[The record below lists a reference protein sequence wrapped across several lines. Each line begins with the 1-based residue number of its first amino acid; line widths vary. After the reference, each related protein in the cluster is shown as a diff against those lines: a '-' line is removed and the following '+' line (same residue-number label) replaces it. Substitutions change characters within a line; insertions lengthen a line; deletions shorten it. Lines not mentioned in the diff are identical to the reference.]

1 MSRNGDRMSNP
12 DVSRAGGPVER
23 DIEQAI
29 TALKKGAHLL
39 KYGRR
44 GKPKFCPF
52 RLSNDESILI
62 WFSGKEEKHLK
73 LSHVSRIISGQRTP
87 IFQRYPRPEK
97 EYQSFSLIYN
107 DRSLDL
113 ICKDKEEAE
122 VWFSGLKALISRGH
136 QRKWRTESRSDGI
149 SSGATSPRTYTRRS
163 SPLNSPFG
171 SGDSMQKDGAGQL
184 RLHSPYDSPPKNGLD
199 KAFSDVILYAVP
211 PKGFFPSD
219 SATGSVHSIS
229 SGGSDGMHGQ
239 MRGMGVDAFR
249 VSLSSAVSS
258 SSQGSGHDDG
268 DALGDVFMWGEGT
281 GDGIIGGG
289 PYKVGSC
296 FGAKMDSF
304 LPKALESAVV
314 LDVQNIACGGRHAA
328 LVTKQGEIF
337 SWGEES
343 GGRLGHGV
351 DSDVLHPKLIDA
363 LGNTNIELVAC
374 GEYHSCAVTLSGDLY
389 TWGEGNFGL
398 LGHGNEVSHWVPKR
412 VNGPLEGIHVSSIS
426 CGPWHTAVVTSA
438 GQLFTFGDGT
448 FGVLGHGDRESVS
461 KPREVESL
469 KGLRTV
475 RAACGVWHTAAVVEV
490 MVGSSSSS
498 NCSSGKLFT
507 WGDGDKGRLGHGD
520 KESKLVPTCVA
531 ALVEPN
537 FCQVACGHSM
547 TVALTTSG
555 HVYTMGS
562 PVYGQLGNP
571 QADGKLPS
579 RVEGKLG
586 KSFVEEIACG
596 AYHVAVLTSRTEV
609 YTWGKGA
616 NGRLGHGDADDRNS
630 PTLVEALKDKQVKS
644 IACGTNFTA
653 AICLHK
659 WVSGVDQSMCSGCR
673 LPFNF
678 KRKRH
683 NCYNCGLVFCHS
695 CSSKKSLRASMA
707 PNPNKPY
714 RVCDN
719 CFSKL
724 KKAIE
729 TDTSSHSSMSRRG
742 SMNQVINDIIDKD
755 DKLDIRSRPQ
765 LARFSSMESL
775 KQGESRTSK
784 RNKKLEFNSSRVSPI
799 PNGSSQWGA
808 QNTSKSFNPVFGSS
822 KKFFSA
828 SVPGSRIVSRATS
841 PISRRTSPPRSTTP
855 TPTLGGLTS
864 PKVVLDDAKMIND
877 SLSQEVITLRAQVGV
892 GSLGANF
899 GGYNYCNFMTD
910 GNPHIFCGKSHS
922 EGSTSG
928 GRAGKDNKA
937 AEGGNSNCREET
949 AKCKAAKEVIKSL
962 TAQLKEMAERL
973 PVGSARNM
981 KSPPFTPHGPSLS
994 SDVSNASLNGTN
1006 GPINGQELEPYE
1018 SNNLFLSNGSNTTSN
1033 RSLVQN
1039 RQGNAEAMMRNGN
1052 RSKESDSR
1060 NENEW
1065 VEQDEPGVYI
1075 TLTSLPGGLKDLK
1088 RVRFSRK
1095 RFSEKQAEQWWAENR
1110 ARVYEQYNVRMV
1122 DKSSVGVGSED
1133 LAH

>member
-1 MSRNGDRMSNP
+1 MNSEANR
-12 DVSRAGGPVER
+12 VGGQVER

-29 TALKKGAHLL
+29 TALKKGAYLL

-52 RLSNDESILI
+52 RLSNDESALI

-73 LSHVSRIISGQRTP
+73 LGHVLRIISGQRTP

-107 DRSLDL
+107 ERSLDL
-113 ICKDKEEAE
+113 ICKDKDEAE

-163 SPLNSPFG
+163 SPLHSPFS
-171 SGDSMQKDGAGQL
+171 SGDSLQKDGGDQL
-184 RLHSPYDSPPKNGLD
+184 RLHSPYGSPPKNGLD
-199 KAFSDVILYAVP
+199 KAFSDVIMYAVP
-211 PKGFFPSD
+211 PKGFFPTD
-219 SATGSVHSIS
+219 SASASVHSLS
-229 SGGSDGMHGQ
+229 SGGSDSMHGQ
-239 MRGMGVDAFR
+239 MKGMGMDNFR

-268 DALGDVFMWGEGT
+268 DALGDVFIWGEGT
-281 GDGIIGGG
+281 GDGVLGGG
-289 PYKVGSC
+289 PHRVSSS
-296 FGAKMDSF
+296 FGAKLDSLF
-304 LPKALESAVV
+304 PKALESAVV

-328 LVTKQGEIF
+328 LVTKQGETF

-343 GGRLGHGV
+343 GGRLGHGI
-351 DSDVLHPKLIDA
+351 DSDVLHPKLIDS
-363 LGNTNIELVAC
+363 LSHSNIELVAC
-374 GEYHSCAVTLSGDLY
+374 GENHTCAVTLSGDLY
-389 TWGEGNFGL
+389 TWGDGDFGL

-412 VNGPLEGIHVSSIS
+412 VNGPLEGIHVSYIS

-448 FGVLGHGDRESVS
+448 FGVLGHGDRKNVS

-520 KESKLVPTCVA
+520 KELKLVPTCVA

-537 FCQVACGHSM
+537 FCQVACGHSL

-562 PVYGQLGNP
+562 PTYGQLGHH
-571 QADGKLPS
+571 QADGKLPR
-579 RVEGKLG
+579 RVEGKLA

-616 NGRLGHGDADDRNS
+616 NGRLGHGDTDDRNS

-695 CSSKKSLRASMA
+695 CSSRKSLRASMA

-724 KKAIE
+724 KKAME
-729 TDTSSHSSMSRRG
+729 TDASSQSSMSRRG
-742 SMNQVINDIIDKD
+742 SMNQSLTDITDKD
-755 DKLDIRSRPQ
+755 TKLDTRSRPQ
-765 LARFSSMESL
+765 LARFSSMESF
-775 KQGESRTSK
+775 KQVETRSSK
-784 RNKKLEFNSSRVSPI
+784 QKKKLEFNSSRVSPI
-799 PNGSSQWGA
+799 PNGTSQWGA
-808 QNTSKSFNPVFGSS
+808 LNISKSFNPVFGSS

-841 PISRRTSPPRSTTP
+841 PISRRASPPRSTTP

-864 PKVVLDDAKMIND
+864 PKIVLDDAKRTND
-877 SLSQEVITLRAQVGV
+877 GLSQEVIKLRAQVEN
-892 GSLGANF
+892 LTRKAQLQEIELERATKQLKEA
-899 GGYNYCNFMTD
+899 MT
-910 GNPHIFCGKSHS
+910 I
-922 EGSTSG
+922 
-928 GRAGKDNKA
+928 AG
-937 AEGGNSNCREET
+937 EET

-962 TAQLKEMAERL
+962 TSQLKEMAERL
-973 PVGSARNM
+973 PVGASRNM
-981 KSPPFTPHGPSLS
+981 KSPTSFS
-994 SDVSNASLNGTN
+994 SGSNLTASDIPNGCVDRVHSQLTFQDLESNVSNNQLH
-1006 GPINGQELEPYE
+1006 
-1018 SNNLFLSNGSNTTSN
+1018 SNGSSNVSN
-1033 RSLVQN
+1033 RNAVQT
-1039 RQGNAEAMMRNGN
+1039 RQGLPEPTTRNGA
-1052 RSKESDSR
+1052 RTKEGDSR

-1065 VEQDEPGVYI
+1065 VEQDESGVYI
-1075 TLTSLPGGLKDLK
+1075 TLTSLPGGVKDLK

-1095 RFSEKQAEQWWAENR
+1095 RFSEKQAEHWWAENR
-1110 ARVYEQYNVRMV
+1110 ARVYEQYNVRMG
-1122 DKSSVGVGSED
+1122 DKSSVGTVSED
-1133 LAH
+1133 LLH

>member
-1 MSRNGDRMSNP
+1 MEGF
-12 DVSRAGGPVER
+12 GTGPVER

-29 TALKKGAHLL
+29 TALKKGACLL

-52 RLSNDESILI
+52 RLSNDESVLI

-113 ICKDKEEAE
+113 ICKDKDEAE
-122 VWFSGLKALISRGH
+122 VWFSGLKALISRSH
-136 QRKWRTESRSDGI
+136 HRKWRTESRSEGI
-149 SSGATSPRTYTRRS
+149 PSEANSPRTYTRRS

-171 SGDSMQKDGAGQL
+171 SNESLQKDSGDHL
-184 RLHSPYDSPPKNGLD
+184 RLHSPYESPPKNGLD
-199 KAFSDVILYAVP
+199 KALDVGLYIVP
-211 PKGFFPSD
+211 QKGFFPPD
-219 SATGSVHSIS
+219 SASASVHSVS
-229 SGGSDGMHGQ
+229 SGGSDSMHGH
-239 MRGMGVDAFR
+239 MKTMGMDAFR
-249 VSLSSAVSS
+249 VSLSSAVST

-268 DALGDVFMWGEGT
+268 DALGDVFIWGEGT
-281 GDGIIGGG
+281 GDGVLGGG
-289 PYKVGSC
+289 NHRVGNC
-296 FGAKMDSF
+296 LGVKLDSLF
-304 LPKALESAVV
+304 PKALESAVV

-351 DSDVLHPKLIDA
+351 DSDVLHPKLIEA
-363 LGNTNIELVAC
+363 LSNTNIELVAC
-374 GEYHSCAVTLSGDLY
+374 GEYHTCAVTLSGDLY
-389 TWGEGNFGL
+389 TWGNGTYNYGL
-398 LGHGNEVSHWVPKR
+398 LGHGNQVSHWVPKR
-412 VNGPLEGIHVSSIS
+412 VNGPLEGIHVSYIS

-448 FGVLGHGDRESVS
+448 FGALGHGDRKSVS
-461 KPREVESL
+461 LPREVESL

-475 RAACGVWHTAAVVEV
+475 RASCGVWHTAAVVEV
-490 MVGSSSSS
+490 MVGNSSSS

-520 KESKLVPTCVA
+520 KEAKLVPTCV

-537 FCQVACGHSM
+537 FCQVACGHSL

-571 QADGKLPS
+571 QADGKLPTC
-579 RVEGKLG
+579 VEGKLS

-596 AYHVAVLTSRTEV
+596 AYHAAVLTSRTEV

-616 NGRLGHGDADDRNS
+616 NGRLGHGDTDDRNT
-630 PTLVEALKDKQVKS
+630 PTLVEALKDKDVKS

-673 LPFNF
+673 MPFNF

-695 CSSKKSLRASMA
+695 CSSKKSLKASMA

-719 CFSKL
+719 CFNKL
-724 KKAIE
+724 RKTVE
-729 TDTSSHSSMSRRG
+729 TDSSSHSSVSRRG
-742 SMNQVINDIIDKD
+742 SVNQGSLELIDKD
-755 DKLDIRSRPQ
+755 DKMDSRSRNQ

-775 KQGESRTSK
+775 KQVESRSSK
-784 RNKKLEFNSSRVSPI
+784 KNKKLEFNSSRVSPV

-808 QNTSKSFNPVFGSS
+808 LNISKSFNPVFGSS

-841 PISRRTSPPRSTTP
+841 PISRRPSPPRSTTP

-864 PKVVLDDAKMIND
+864 PKIVVDDAKRTND
-877 SLSQEVITLRAQVGV
+877 SLSQEVIKLRSQVENLTRKAQLQEVE
-892 GSLGANF
+892 LERTTKQLKDA
-899 GGYNYCNFMTD
+899 
-910 GNPHIFCGKSHS
+910 IAI
-922 EGSTSG
+922 
-928 GRAGKDNKA
+928 AG
-937 AEGGNSNCREET
+937 EET

-962 TAQLKEMAERL
+962 TAQLKDMAERL
-973 PVGSARNM
+973 PVGAARNV
-981 KSPPFTPHGPSLS
+981 KSPSLAS
-994 SDVSNASLNGTN
+994 LGSNDVSYASIDRLNIQATSPEADLTG
-1006 GPINGQELEPYE
+1006 
-1018 SNNLFLSNGSNTTSN
+1018 SNNQLLSNGSSTISN
-1033 RSLVQN
+1033 RSAGHNKQSQSDSTN
-1039 RQGNAEAMMRNGN
+1039 RNGS
-1052 RSKESDSR
+1052 RTKDSESR
-1060 NENEW
+1060 NETEW

-1075 TLTSLPGGLKDLK
+1075 TLTSLPGGVIDLK

-1110 ARVYEQYNVRMV
+1110 ARVYEQYNVRMI